1 MQLSVIILN
10 YNVRHFLELCVL
22 SVQKALLNIDSE
34 IIVVDNDSSD
44 ESCKMIKERYPTI
57 KLIQNIENEG
67 FPKGNN
73 IGVAQASGKYVCILN
88 PDTLVAEDAFSK
100 ILNFIQNPNS
110 NIGIMGCRLIDGTGH
125 FLPESKRGVPTP
137 WVAFTKISGLYKIFP
152 NWSLMNRY
160 YAQHL
165 LPHETGQ
172 VDILVG
178 AMMVMERDLYQQL
191 NGFDEACFMYSDDI
205 DLSYRSLLYH
215 RKNYYFSEATVLH
228 FKGESTVKDVT
239 YLNHFRKAMEYFYQK
254 HFKKSQWFSIFL
266 SMGAFVFSFL
276 KLLKSK
282 PKKTQKAEI
291 GILISNSIHQSDF
304 LFQISNSFKQLKIVE
319 KLPENLSEI
328 YADSNKVQVI
338 FDLEFISF
346 KDAFKMME
354 NSNSK
359 SLTFRFLYP
368 EKEFMLGS
376 DSSFERGEVVEFE
389 LQK

>member
-1 MQLSVIILN
+1 MQLSIIILN

-22 SVQKALLNIDSE
+22 SVQKALLNIESE
-34 IIVVDNDSSD
+34 IIVVDNASSD
-44 ESCKMIKERYPTI
+44 DSCKMIMERFPTV
-57 KLIQNIENEG
+57 KLIQNVANEG

-73 IGVAQASGKYVCILN
+73 IGVAQASGRYICILN
-88 PDTLVAEDAFSK
+88 PDTWVAEDAFSK

-165 LPHETGQ
+165 LPNETGE

-178 AMMVMERDLYQQL
+178 AMMVMERDLYLQL

-205 DLSYRSLLYH
+205 DLSYRSLLQH
-215 RKNYYFSEATVLH
+215 RKNFYFSEATVLH

-239 YLNHFRKAMEYFYQK
+239 YFNHFRKAMEYFYQK

-266 SMGAFVFSFL
+266 SLGALIFSFL
-276 KLLKSK
+276 KLLKST
-282 PKKTQKAEI
+282 PKKTQKPEI
-291 GILISNSIHQSDF
+291 GILISTTVDRSDCS
-304 LFQISNSFKQLKIVE
+304 FQKLHSFKQIKIVE
-319 KLPENLSEI
+319 KLPENLSDLC
-328 YADSNKVQVI
+328 ANANKVQVI

-346 KDAFKMME
+346 KNAFEMME
-354 NSNSK
+354 RCNSK
-359 SLTFRFLYP
+359 SLTFRFLHP
-368 EKEFMLGS
+368 KKEFMLGS

-389 LQK
+389 KQK

>member
-34 IIVVDNDSSD
+34 IIVVDNASSD
-44 ESCKMIKERYPTI
+44 ESCKMIKERFPTI

-73 IGVAQASGKYVCILN
+73 VGVDQASAKYVCILN
-88 PDTLVAEDAFSK
+88 PDTLVAEDTFSK
-100 ILNFIQNPNS
+100 MLNYFQTHNS
-110 NIGIMGCRLIDGTGH
+110 PIGIMGCKLIDGTGH

-152 NWSLMNRY
+152 NLSLMNRY

-165 LPHETGQ
+165 LPHETGE

-178 AMMVMERDLYQQL
+178 AMMVMERDFYQQL
-191 NGFDEACFMYSDDI
+191 NGFDETCFMYSDDI
-205 DLSYRSLLYH
+205 DLSYRSLLHH

-239 YLNHFRKAMEYFYQK
+239 YFNHFRKAMEYFYQK

-291 GILISNSIHQSDF
+291 SILISNSIDQSDF

-359 SLTFRFLYP
+359 SLTFRFLHP
-368 EKEFMLGS
+368 EKVFMLGS